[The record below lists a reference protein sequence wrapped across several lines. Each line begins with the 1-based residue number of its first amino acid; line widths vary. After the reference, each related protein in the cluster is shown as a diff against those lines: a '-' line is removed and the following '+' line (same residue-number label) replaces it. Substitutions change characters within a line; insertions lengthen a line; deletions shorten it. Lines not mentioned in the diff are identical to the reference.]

1 MSRQPVLKQLAASRD
16 REAAGGLLRLV
27 GLVVAAV
34 ALAVALWWLNGPPHP
49 PSSPP
54 DWERVRHI
62 LTGSYLPYE
71 DVIYLAASIGWL
83 ALLHLG
89 LSIALRLSALGL
101 VGLGEGAA
109 WARRALRLSDLITIP
124 IVRRIVDGAV
134 AGTLVLAAWLPSAAR
149 LKAEG
154 AVPIQPSVTATAL
167 VQAGE
172 HGPGTD
178 PSADWSE
185 EPEEEGYSSVS
196 YTVVQGDT
204 LWDIARRFY
213 GDGSLYPR
221 IFEANTGRVMADE
234 ELFTDPR
241 LIRPGWVLEVPLP
254 AANVEPVEGGLAY
267 RVRQGDSLWR
277 IAESFLGDGLR
288 WGEIWNLNQGQDMGG
303 GRRFTDPSLILP
315 GWVLQLPVEV
325 TPPTEGSTPAQ
336 PEPPSPTAPPP
347 TSEPPI
353 TPEATPGAGSWAT
366 PTLPEHPSS
375 GGRDRSWWVPSSEA
389 VVAGALGLG
398 AAGAV
403 AVAARRLVGSN
414 GRKALR
420 IVARSRQA
428 RNSGRGDAGRVILA
442 AQSLLEALAELGF
455 EDPRVVTCRES
466 KRALEFML
474 DCAPGEAQAVARS
487 RHMVG
492 RRLACSIDGAAENS
506 TRVRL
511 RLSRFQRLAGLLV
524 SDGRATDALLLVPVG
539 ANGDGV
545 HYLNLGAVGSVLIVG
560 SEHEA
565 YAVVSAWL
573 ATLAAAYPP
582 QCLAFLTNGEAIH
595 KLGGLASL
603 PHMRMADEHLPSRS
617 LGGLAGELEETIIA
631 RGANGRVV
639 SRAGLMALVGLSCD
653 VKEDIETLSTVLR
666 RGPEHRIYTV
676 AVLERLP
683 DPQLIDAFGAGVVF
697 GGSVTESELDAGA
710 ESGPRPG
717 ELALSVGREPP
728 VTLTPVVVRAVR
740 HAPPV
745 PDGESLPTLMS
756 RGEPAEADEGSRDGV
771 EGPVESPDGDEG
783 LAAPVEQAA
792 EVDTGE
798 EPPRDAVPG
807 VAQPD
812 TPTQEAP
819 PDEAP
824 LAATSAAGGSG
835 PTRQLSLLETGSVD
849 TAREGG
855 EVPGTG
861 PLFAVNCFG
870 SFRVEAGAREVS
882 QWTIQ
887 KARELLAYLI
897 ARGGNAVLREEA
909 AEALW
914 PEGGLEQMQHLLS
927 NAAYYLRRALKSVT
941 ADPDLQFLATS
952 GQRYHLR
959 CDLFRVDVDAFE
971 GHLRRAES
979 LQGADA
985 LSEYERA
992 LALYRGDFLGGEP
1005 YEWAATYRREYQRK
1019 FIAAAHSAA
1028 RLAMECR
1035 DMSKPTDFYRAI
1047 LARDPIDEE
1056 AARGLMRCYAKAGDL
1071 NGVRK
1076 VYKVLAESLR
1086 RDLDDEKAEPLP
1098 ETTALFREL
1107 TGQRLGS

>member
-1 MSRQPVLKQLAASRD
+1 VNVDRQVAIEHLQASRD
-16 REAAGGLLRLV
+16 EEPAGGLLRLA
-27 GLVVAAV
+27 GLVAAGV
-34 ALAVALWWLNGPPHP
+34 ALGVALWWLNGPPHL
-49 PSSPP
+49 PSLPP
-54 DWERVRHI
+54 DWERARQI

-71 DVIYLAASIGWL
+71 DVMYLATSIGWL
-83 ALLHLG
+83 ALLYLG

-101 VGLGEGAA
+101 VGLGEGTA

-124 IVRRIVDGAV
+124 TVRRIVDGAV
-134 AGTLVLAAWLPSAAR
+134 AGTLLLAAWVPSAAR
-149 LKAEG
+149 LKADG
-154 AVPIQPSVTATAL
+154 AVPIEPCVAAAAF
-167 VQAGE
+167 VQAAE
-172 HGPGTD
+172 HGPETD
-178 PSADWSE
+178 ASVDWSE
-185 EPEEEGYSSVS
+185 EPAEDGGGSVS
-196 YTVVQGDT
+196 YAVVQGDT

-221 IFEANTGRVMADE
+221 IFEANAGRVMADE
-234 ELFTDPR
+234 EAFTDPR

-254 AANVEPVEGGLAY
+254 AANVEPVEGGVAY

-315 GWVLQLPVEV
+315 GWVLQLPVKV
-325 TPPTEGSTPAQ
+325 TPPTEGSMPAQ

-347 TSEPPI
+347 TSEPPM
-353 TPEATPGAGSWAT
+353 TPEATPRAGSWAT
-366 PTLPEHPSS
+366 PTLPEQPNS
-375 GGRDRSWWVPSSEA
+375 GGGDSRWWVPSTEA

-420 IVARSRQA
+420 IVAGSRQA
-428 RNSGRGDAGRVILA
+428 RNSSRGDAGRVILA

-455 EDPRVVTCRES
+455 DDPRVVTCRES
-466 KRALEFML
+466 KRALEFVL

-492 RRLACSIDGAAENS
+492 RRLACAIDGEAQNS

-582 QCLAFLTNGEAIH
+582 QCLAFLPNGEAIH

-639 SRAGLMALVGLSCD
+639 SRAALMALVGLSCD

-683 DPQLIDAFGAGVVF
+683 DPQLIDAFGASVVF
-697 GGSVTESELDAGA
+697 GGSVTESEVDAGA

-717 ELALSVGREPP
+717 ELALSVGGEPP
-728 VTLTPVVVRAVR
+728 VTLTPVVVRA
-740 HAPPV
+740 
-745 PDGESLPTLMS
+745 ETLPTLMPW
-756 RGEPAEADEGSRDGV
+756 GEPIEAA
-771 EGPVESPDGDEG
+771 EGPRGDPDGPLEGPDGDER
-783 LAAPVEQAA
+783 LAAPVEQATG
-792 EVDTGE
+792 VDIGE
-798 EPPRDAVPG
+798 EPPRDPVPG
-807 VAQPD
+807 VAKPD
-812 TPTQEAP
+812 TPARESA

-824 LAATSAAGGSG
+824 LATTSDAGGSG
-835 PTRQLSLLETGSVD
+835 PTRQLSLLETGGVD

-855 EVPGTG
+855 EVPGTS
-861 PLFAVNCFG
+861 PLFAIHCFG
-870 SFRVEAGAREVS
+870 SFQVEAGGREVT

-897 ARGGNAVLREEA
+897 ARGGSAVLREEA

-914 PEGGLEQMQHLLS
+914 PEGDLGQMQHLLS

-941 ADPDLQFLATS
+941 ADPDVQFFVTS

-959 CDLFRVDVDAFE
+959 SDLFRVDVEAFE

-985 LSEYERA
+985 VSEYERA
-992 LALYRGDFLGGEP
+992 LALYRGDFLGDEP
-1005 YEWAATYRREYQRK
+1005 YEWAATYRQEYQRK
-1019 FIAAAHSAA
+1019 FIAAAHAAA
-1028 RLAMECR
+1028 RLAMDCR
-1035 DMSKPTDFYRAI
+1035 DMTKATDFYRAI

-1071 NGVRK
+1071 NGVRR
-1076 VYKVLAESLR
+1076 VYKVLMESLR
-1086 RDLDDEKAEPLP
+1086 RELDDEKAEPLP

-1107 TGQRLGS
+1107 TGQRPGS

>member
-1 MSRQPVLKQLAASRD
+1 
-16 REAAGGLLRLV
+16 
-27 GLVVAAV
+27 
-34 ALAVALWWLNGPPHP
+34 
-49 PSSPP
+49 
-54 DWERVRHI
+54 
-62 LTGSYLPYE
+62 
-71 DVIYLAASIGWL
+71 
-83 ALLHLG
+83 
-89 LSIALRLSALGL
+89 
-101 VGLGEGAA
+101 
-109 WARRALRLSDLITIP
+109 
-124 IVRRIVDGAV
+124 
-134 AGTLVLAAWLPSAAR
+134 
-149 LKAEG
+149 
-154 AVPIQPSVTATAL
+154 
-167 VQAGE
+167 
-172 HGPGTD
+172 
-178 PSADWSE
+178 
-185 EPEEEGYSSVS
+185 
-196 YTVVQGDT
+196 
-204 LWDIARRFY
+204 
-213 GDGSLYPR
+213 
-221 IFEANTGRVMADE
+221 MADE

-241 LIRPGWVLEVPLP
+241 LIRPGWVLEVSLP

-267 RVRQGDSLWR
+267 RFRQGDSLWR

-288 WGEIWNLNQGQDMGG
+288 WSEIWNLNQGQDMGG

-325 TPPTEGSTPAQ
+325 TPPTEAPTPAQ

-347 TSEPPI
+347 TSEPSM
-353 TPEATPGAGSWAT
+353 TPEATPTAGPIAT
-366 PTLPEHPSS
+366 PAPPEEPSS
-375 GGRDRSWWVPSSEA
+375 GGGDSSWWVPSTEA

-414 GRKALR
+414 GSKALR
-420 IVARSRQA
+420 VLARSRQA

-442 AQSLLEALAELGF
+442 AQSLLEALKELGF

-492 RRLACSIDGAAENS
+492 RRLACAIDGEAQNS

-573 ATLAAAYPP
+573 ATLAAAHPP
-582 QCLAFLTNGEAIH
+582 QCLAFLPNGEAIH
-595 KLGGLASL
+595 KLGELASL
-603 PHMRMADEHLPSRS
+603 PHMRMGDEHSPSPS
-617 LGGLAGELEETIIA
+617 LDGLAGELEETIIA
-631 RGANGRVV
+631 RGANGSVV
-639 SRAGLMALVGLSCD
+639 SRTALMALVGLSYEM
-653 VKEDIETLSTVLR
+653 KEDIETLSTLLR

-676 AVLERLP
+676 ALVERVP
-683 DPQLIDAFGAGVVF
+683 DPQVIDAFGSSVVF
-697 GGSVTESELDAGA
+697 GGSVTDSEVDARA

-728 VTLTPVVVRAVR
+728 VTLAPVVVRAETLTTLM
-740 HAPPV
+740 PQGEPV
-745 PDGESLPTLMS
+745 EAAEGSPGDPDGPL
-756 RGEPAEADEGSRDGV
+756 
-771 EGPVESPDGDEG
+771 ESPDGDEG
-783 LAAPVEQAA
+783 LAAPIEQAA
-792 EVDTGE
+792 GVDIGE
-798 EPPRDAVPG
+798 EPARDRLPG
-807 VAQPD
+807 AREPQ
-812 TPTQEAP
+812 TPAEEAP

-824 LAATSAAGGSG
+824 LAAASVADGSQAA
-835 PTRQLSLLETGSVD
+835 RQLSLLRTEGVD
-849 TAREGG
+849 AAPEDG
-855 EVPGTG
+855 EAPGAG
-861 PLFAVNCFG
+861 PLFTVRCFG
-870 SFRVEAGAREVS
+870 SFRVEAGGCEVT

-897 ARGGNAVLREEA
+897 ARGGSAVPREEA

-914 PEGGLEQMQHLLS
+914 PEGDLGQMQHLLS
-927 NAAYYLRRALKSVT
+927 NAAYYLRRGLKSVT
-941 ADPDLQFLATS
+941 AGADTQFFATS

-959 CDLFRVDVDAFE
+959 SGLFRVDVDAFE

-1005 YEWAATYRREYQRK
+1005 YEWAATYRQEYQRK
-1019 FIAAAHSAA
+1019 FIAATHSAA
-1028 RLAMECR
+1028 RLAIDCR
-1035 DMSKPTDFYRAI
+1035 DIAKAADFYRAI
-1047 LARDPIDEE
+1047 LVRDPIDEE

-1076 VYKVLAESLR
+1076 VYKVLVASLR
-1086 RDLDDEKAEPLP
+1086 RELDDEKAEPLP
-1098 ETTALFREL
+1098 ETTALLREL
-1107 TGQRLGS
+1107 TGTR